1 MKEFD
6 DLLRNFDLNFFG
18 SGKHKISFEKAM
30 ELRKE
35 DQAFFLDVRSKEE
48 NNFIKFEFAKNIP
61 TNEIPDRIQ
70 EIPRDKTIVLFCSS
84 STRATIIYAYL
95 QLAGYDHVKILTNN
109 LSEIAGYFKPGY
121 VLKNS

>member
-1 MKEFD
+1 MKAFD

-18 SGKHKISFEKAM
+18 NGKHKITFEKAM

-35 DQAFFLDVRSKEE
+35 DQAFFLDLRSKEE
-48 NNFIKFEFAKNIP
+48 NNFIKFEFTKNIP

-84 STRATIIYAYL
+84 STRATIVYAYL
-95 QLAGYDHVKILTNN
+95 QLAGYDNVKILTNT